1 MHNGGSIAVAFFC
14 KGGRVL
20 WYFPVFTYNLALAN
34 EMHDLPTNTDE
45 KLKEKIHLARR
56 KYTIPTVVHVTTP
69 LKPSM

>member
-1 MHNGGSIAVAFFC
+1 M
-14 KGGRVL
+14 L